1 MSVNYDALSEITVK
15 SQSELDMIP
24 DDFKGR
30 IYIEF
35 GTYFNR
41 AVLNRRFYRRVV
53 AWGNSSVVARGNS
66 SVEAWGNSSVEA
78 WGNSS
83 VVAWENSSVVA
94 WGNSS
99 VVAWGNSSVEATG
112 NVQVVNR
119 LATGRGRIE
128 VTGNARV
135 VFMPRNIE
143 EFMSFYGIKH
153 DKKKAIFFKAVHH
166 TEKGY
171 ISDHDPDFM
180 YPIGEV
186 VKNECDPRVYDDCS
200 YGIHIAHRSWCLDFG
215 RNWSDLAI
223 IEVETDIDKIVLPNG
238 STGKVRTSEVKVL
251 REIPLEEC
259 GVFGKI
265 LSKRTKEDK

>member
-53 AWGNSSVVARGNS
+53 AWGNSSVEARENSSVEARGNS
-66 SVEAWGNSSVEA
+66 SVV
-78 WGNSS
+78 
-83 VVAWENSSVVA
+83 
-94 WGNSS
+94 
-99 VVAWGNSSVEATG
+99 ATG

-119 LATGRGRIE
+119 LNAGRGRIE

-135 VFMPRNIE
+135 VFMPKNIE

-153 DKKKAIFFKAVHH
+153 DKKKAIFFKAVHKV
-166 TEKGY
+166 TEPPEENFNETNKICSVNVSY
-171 ISDHDPDFM
+171 VSDHDSDFV
-180 YPIGEV
+180 YPIGEI
-186 VKNECDPRVYDDCS
+186 VKEDCDPNTWDDCS

-215 RNWSDLAI
+215 RDWRDLAI
-223 IEVETDIDKIVLPNG
+223 IEVETDIDKIILPNN

-251 REIPLEEC
+251 REVPLEEC
-259 GVFGKI
+259 GVYGKI
-265 LSKRTKEDK
+265 LAKRNKEDK